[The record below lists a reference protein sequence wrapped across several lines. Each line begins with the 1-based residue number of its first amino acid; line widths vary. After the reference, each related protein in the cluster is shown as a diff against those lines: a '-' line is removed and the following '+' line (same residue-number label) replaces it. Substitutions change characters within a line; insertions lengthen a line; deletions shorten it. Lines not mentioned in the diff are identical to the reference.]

1 MNQSKT
7 EAARAAAIK
16 RVNET
21 LRGPVADIMSRLL
34 PELQGLSRAEVYEK
48 TLDDLS
54 LLEKSFD
61 KFRSERHW
69 FRHVVVDHR
78 SRPVL
83 DDTVVLTC
91 GRTLE
96 ETIAMVVR
104 SAAKRYFRRV
114 VKSVE
119 EPVDSDAPP
128 ELSAADA
135 LYEAI
140 KDYLMHEW
148 QVPLVSTYANMSP
161 SLVRSLGPKLLA
173 MREIAELRDL
183 IDGASGRAVP
193 SSADGAIKP
202 KEAEVVKDARVFED
216 DPFALLISLDG
227 RRLRPDSF
235 APILERADVRQA
247 LSSNAY
253 VDPVQSVTGL
263 LWDVGGPVVRIL
275 INGLNISPEQL
286 VVMLAAANETM
297 GHQVFARLFGTPGQP
312 ELVLRLVSQGIAD
325 GVGPS
330 TPLTACGQFIRTFV
344 ERAVRAGKAA
354 EGKAVEGK
362 GDEGNE
368 KGKNAG
374 ASGVKKQ

>member
-7 EAARAAAIK
+7 EADRAAAIK

-21 LRGPVADIMSRLL
+21 LRGPVADIMSRLM

-54 LLEKSFD
+54 LLEKSFE

-114 VKSVE
+114 VKS
-119 EPVDSDAPP
+119 SDASQDSQTPQAQA
-128 ELSAADA
+128 ELSAADT

-148 QVPLVSTYANMSP
+148 QVPLVSTYADMSP

-173 MREIAELRDL
+173 MREIAELRSL
-183 IDGASGRAVP
+183 IDGVP
-193 SSADGAIKP
+193 SNSAASPSKPAKP
-202 KEAEVVKDARVFED
+202 KAVEEVKDVRVFED

-263 LWDVGGPVVRIL
+263 LWDVGGPVIRIL

-325 GVGPS
+325 GIGPS
-330 TPLTACGQFIRTFV
+330 TSLPDCGQFIRTFV
-344 ERAVRAGKAA
+344 ERAVRAT
-354 EGKAVEGK
+354 KAVEGK
-362 GDEGNE
+362 SEDGGEQGR
-368 KGKNAG
+368 KAV
-374 ASGVKKQ
+374 APSGKKQ